1 MLIRR
6 GLLAVGAVAAAAC
19 SHALLYTFDTD
30 NQGWRQA
37 DFNQS
42 TFVLTVVGPST
53 WTAPGQIEEGD
64 FAGWAFDISPNLAG
78 GYQGSAALQ
87 FDYSADATDNFA
99 YPLVV
104 LAAPTAAIYFEQI
117 PIADGTYHHYNYSL
131 TDPTGW
137 KYADAGG
144 FRAAT
149 QADIDNV
156 LTSLV
161 LIGIDA
167 DTLSGADHT
176 RLDNVQLGAVPE
188 PITFVALAGMA
199 ALVRARKRRA

>member
-1 MLIRR
+1 MLRR
-6 GLLAVGAVAAAAC
+6 GLLVAGLAAVASFA
-19 SHALLYTFDTD
+19 SALTYTFDTD

-42 TFVLTVVGPST
+42 TFQLTFIGPST
-53 WTAPGQIEEGD
+53 WTAPGQIEEND
-64 FAGWAFDISPNLAG
+64 FANWAFDVSPNLAG
-78 GYQGSAALQ
+78 GLQGSPSIS
-87 FDYSADATDNFA
+87 FDYSADATDNQA
-99 YPLVV
+99 YPFLV
-104 LAAPTAAIYFEQI
+104 LAAPTEAIYVEQI
-117 PIADGTYHHYNYSL
+117 PTADGAYHHYSYSL

-137 KYADAGG
+137 KHADIGG

-161 LIGIDA
+161 LIGVDA

-188 PITFVALAGMA
+188 PMTMLGLAAMA

>member
-1 MLIRR
+1 MLRR
-6 GLLAVGAVAAAAC
+6 GLLVAGLATVASLAN
-19 SHALLYTFDTD
+19 ALSYTFDTD

-42 TFVLTVVGPST
+42 TFQLTIIGPST
-53 WTAPGQIEEGD
+53 WKAPGQIEEGD
-64 FAGWAFDISPNLAG
+64 FAGWAFDVSPTLG
-78 GYQGSAALQ
+78 GGFQGSAFIS
-87 FDYSADATDNFA
+87 FDYSADATDNQA
-99 YPLVV
+99 YPFLV
-104 LAAPTAAIYFEQI
+104 LAAPTEAIYIEQI
-117 PIADGTYHHYNYSL
+117 PTADGKYHHYSYSL

-137 KYADAGG
+137 KHADIGG

-149 QADIDNV
+149 QTDINNV

-161 LIGIDA
+161 LIGVDA

-188 PITFVALAGMA
+188 PMTMLGLAAMA
-199 ALVRARKRRA
+199 TLVRARKRRA